1 MQRHSRPHPPSET
14 PKYQLSVHRQPHTD
28 PVPAPVGPPVYSLG
42 LSDNPIKGRF
52 KGFQRWS
59 YTPLLIEPIPS
70 LKFYTLPAKGASVR
84 VESGSTAPLS
94 YRKPGQRRG
103 PRWNYSHAI
112 APGPFRSRSSDI
124 APPVSMA
131 FQPRLQKNDDA
142 GYKAGR

>member
-84 VESGSTAPLS
+84 VESGSTAALS
-94 YRKPGQRRG
+94 YPKTGQRR
-103 PRWNYSHAI
+103 
-112 APGPFRSRSSDI
+112 D
-124 APPVSMA
+124 
-131 FQPRLQKNDDA
+131 
-142 GYKAGR
+142 